1 MYRSFSCMEVVT
13 AAPWCGNNNAALKY
27 SLSKSSLV
35 FMQTTYRIA
44 LGDYPHVLD
53 ERIPLMVWISCSYTI
68 LSIVVSAMEAEKSVL
83 GALSSR
89 QNDCLA
95 TLIRLI
101 IYSSADSTP
110 SRTAP
115 PPPPPPPSARQLKQH
130 VLRIWTI

>member
-1 MYRSFSCMEVVT
+1 
-13 AAPWCGNNNAALKY
+13 
-27 SLSKSSLV
+27 
-35 FMQTTYRIA
+35 
-44 LGDYPHVLD
+44 VLD

-101 IYSSADSTP
+101 IYSFTDFDPPTP
-110 SRTAP
+110 LP
-115 PPPPPPPSARQLKQH
+115 PRPPSERRFKQNVPSDSDLDASKYINLNFLIQGKRNGAQKGMRLKCNF
-130 VLRIWTI
+130 LSGELEANMLLLEPSNPLLEI